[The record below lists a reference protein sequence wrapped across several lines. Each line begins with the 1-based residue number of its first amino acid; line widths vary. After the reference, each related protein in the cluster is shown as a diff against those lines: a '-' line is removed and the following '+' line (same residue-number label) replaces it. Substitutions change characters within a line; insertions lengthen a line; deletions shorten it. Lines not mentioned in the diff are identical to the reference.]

1 MERLRKVGLVKKRE
15 GDKCI
20 HKKKVVSIVGPVD
33 TTWSVRPCGAVWSRG
48 RGYGMARDAADVLL
62 VLDIPNPEGTEEDT
76 EELQSFWNVDNE
88 NEESL
93 HDISAKSDGF
103 R

>member
-1 MERLRKVGLVKKRE
+1 
-15 GDKCI
+15 
-20 HKKKVVSIVGPVD
+20 
-33 TTWSVRPCGAVWSRG
+33 
-48 RGYGMARDAADVLL
+48 MARDAADVLL